1 MSKVLIV
8 GSVAYDGLKTPYG
21 SASRTLGGSATYSS
35 LASALFA
42 PTHLVGVVG
51 RDFRN
56 SDLALLKSKGIDL
69 DGLEKVKG
77 KTFFWKGYYKKEDLN
92 VAYTLRTDL
101 NVFAG
106 FNPKIPAEDRTIPFL
121 FLANIHPELQM
132 NVLKQMKKP
141 RFTVLDTRELW
152 INNTRKALLGVMRRV
167 DLMVLNDMEVKLL
180 TGEPHLRQAAH
191 AIRKMGPRRVIVK
204 KPGELGSVSIAH
216 KTAKGLAPD
225 QPAIAVL
232 DSILSGGND
241 SRLYRA
247 LVDKGLALSAQA
259 QAGTFRDLNLHLLD
273 AQLAPGST
281 HEQVEKALL
290 EQIELIKAQGVTPE
304 EVERAHQKYRA
315 ERAYRLDGTVPV
327 VSELNEWIATGD
339 WTQFV
344 QFPEAVQKVTPADV
358 QRVARTYLN
367 EDQSTTGWFVPV
379 QASSGSDSK

>member
-51 RDFRN
+51 RDFRS
-56 SDLALLKSKGIDL
+56 SDLALLRSKGIDL

-106 FNPKIPAEDRTIPFL
+106 FNPKIPAEDRPIPFL

-132 NVLKQMKKP
+132 NVLKQMKRP

-204 KPGELGSVSIAH
+204 KGEHGAMLIGPEGIF
-216 KTAKGLAPD
+216 LAPAVPLEKVVD
-225 QPAIAVL
+225 PTGAGDTFAGGLIGYLASRNQVNPGLLRQAIVAGSLVASFTVQDLGTKGVASL
-232 DSILSGGND
+232 DRRKL
-241 SRLYRA
+241 RQRREEFYRFA
-247 LVDKGLALSAQA
+247 SL
-259 QAGTFRDLNLHLLD
+259 
-273 AQLAPGST
+273 PP
-281 HEQVEKALL
+281 
-290 EQIELIKAQGVTPE
+290 IK
-304 EVERAHQKYRA
+304 
-315 ERAYRLDGTVPV
+315 L
-327 VSELNEWIATGD
+327 
-339 WTQFV
+339 
-344 QFPEAVQKVTPADV
+344 
-358 QRVARTYLN
+358 
-367 EDQSTTGWFVPV
+367 
-379 QASSGSDSK
+379 